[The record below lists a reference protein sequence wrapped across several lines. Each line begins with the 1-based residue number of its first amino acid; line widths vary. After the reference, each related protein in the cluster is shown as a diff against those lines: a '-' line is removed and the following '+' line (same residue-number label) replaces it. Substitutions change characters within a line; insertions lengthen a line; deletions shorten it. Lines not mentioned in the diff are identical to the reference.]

1 MRLEEVGE
9 PLELG
14 VARGGERHA
23 RGHER
28 LAGASP
34 DLGEERGAETVP
46 LEQPVQARAEHPR
59 PRVERAIVLSPVA
72 VVEVDPAR
80 CAAAARHAAVANL
93 VAGDALSPGFAPPL
107 PSDLGRLEHRVDVEP
122 AERRDLAATRLD
134 RVPDR
139 LPEDLVAAADPED
152 ERV

>member
-14 VARGGERHA
+14 VARGAERHA

-59 PRVERAIVLSPVA
+59 PGVERAIVLSPLP

-80 CAAAARHAAVANL
+80 CAA
-93 VAGDALSPGFAPPL
+93 PAPP
-107 PSDLGRLEHRVDVEP
+107 
-122 AERRDLAATRLD
+122 AALANPPPGAPLSH
-134 RVPDR
+134 
-139 LPEDLVAAADPED
+139 
-152 ERV
+152 

>member
-1 MRLEEVGE
+1 LRLEGCGE

-14 VARGGERHA
+14 VARGAERHV

-59 PRVERAIVLSPVA
+59 PGVERAIVLSPVA
-72 VVEVDPAR
+72 VVEVDAAR
-80 CAAAARHAAVANL
+80 CAAAAPHAAVANL
-93 VAGDALSPGFAPPL
+93 LARDPVSLWFPP
-107 PSDLGRLEHRVDVEP
+107 P
-122 AERRDLAATRLD
+122 
-134 RVPDR
+134 
-139 LPEDLVAAADPED
+139 
-152 ERV
+152 